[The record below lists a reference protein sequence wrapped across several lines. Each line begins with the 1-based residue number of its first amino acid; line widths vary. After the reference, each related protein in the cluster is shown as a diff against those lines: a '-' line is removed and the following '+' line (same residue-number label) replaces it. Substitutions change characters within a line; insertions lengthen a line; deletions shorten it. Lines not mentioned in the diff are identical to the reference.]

1 MVYHRP
7 ALLAG
12 CLVAAHA
19 FSPTTR
25 TLDSPKSKLNYV
37 ANEWQGTPLV
47 GAGAMQTVVHQGE
60 DVQRQPPLDYEEEV
74 DARFHRQQRRARL
87 RAAISR
93 GETSRHQF
101 SYGTQFTL
109 KREEFERFN
118 HAPRP
123 RLLAN
128 SPIPIVNFRTNSDF
142 PGSSLPSTEWAN
154 VADHPDQFEP
164 AEYSP
169 CVRVTTRILV
179 PCSDHEMVSAIGA
192 NSQLVSF
199 EGRDHVVK
207 TVMGALMP
215 TPTYQGERIEK
226 AYWLRSK
233 LSEAIYGQIRYGTV
247 LRRLDSPIQV
257 LLKPGSTNDEGEWVS
272 VEYAATDEAVA
283 VKEMSWDH
291 IRTKGQELAGECNFS
306 ESLIFFYQT
315 R

>member
-1 MVYHRP
+1 MVYRRP

-12 CLVAAHA
+12 CLVAAHS
-19 FSPTTR
+19 FSPSAR
-25 TLDSPKSKLNYV
+25 TPGSSQPQSELHYV
-37 ANEWQGTPLV
+37 ANEWKNTPLV
-47 GAGAMQTVVHQGE
+47 GAGSLQTLHPDD
-60 DVQRQPPLDYEEEV
+60 DVQRQRQPVDYEDEI
-74 DARFHRQQRRARL
+74 DARFHRQHRRARL

-93 GETSRHQF
+93 GETNRRPQF

-118 HAPRP
+118 HVPLP

-154 VADHPDQFEP
+154 VADHPGQFEP

-179 PCSDHEMVSAIGA
+179 PCSDHEMVNAIGA
-192 NSQLVSF
+192 NSQLISF

-207 TVMGALMP
+207 TVMGALMQ
-215 TPTYQGERIEK
+215 TPRYQGERIDK

-247 LRRLDSPIQV
+247 LERLDSPIQV
-257 LLKPGSTNDEGEWVS
+257 LLRSSSTNDEGEWVS
-272 VEYAATDEAVA
+272 VEYVATDEPVA

-291 IRTKGQELAGECNFS
+291 IRTKGRELAGECIS
-306 ESLIFFYQT
+306 Q
-315 R
+315 

>member
-1 MVYHRP
+1 MVYRRP

-12 CLVAAHA
+12 CLVAAHS
-19 FSPTTR
+19 FSPSAR
-25 TLDSPKSKLNYV
+25 TPGSSQPQSELHYV
-37 ANEWQGTPLV
+37 ANEWKNTPLV
-47 GAGAMQTVVHQGE
+47 GAGSLQTLHP
-60 DVQRQPPLDYEEEV
+60 DDNVQRQPVDYEDEI
-74 DARFHRQQRRARL
+74 DARFHRQHRRARL

-93 GETSRHQF
+93 GETNRRSQF

-118 HAPRP
+118 HAPLP

-154 VADHPDQFEP
+154 VADHPGQFEP

-179 PCSDHEMVSAIGA
+179 PCSDHEMVNAIGA
-192 NSQLVSF
+192 NSQLISF

-207 TVMGALMP
+207 TVMGALMQ
-215 TPTYQGERIEK
+215 TPRYQGERIDK

-247 LRRLDSPIQV
+247 LERLDSPIQV
-257 LLKPGSTNDEGEWVS
+257 LLRSSSTNDEGEWVS
-272 VEYAATDEAVA
+272 VEYVATDEPVA

-291 IRTKGQELAGECNFS
+291 IRTKGRELAGECIS
-306 ESLIFFYQT
+306 Q
-315 R
+315 